1 MISLKKLLSIP
12 RFSALTLVSNENLLN
27 HQVIQSVE
35 ITETP
40 DIANFIPHNVLILS
54 TGMAFEGQQEKM
66 IPFIDSLIDAKAIGL
81 GIKINR
87 FLKEIDPEVI
97 AHANKN
103 KFPIFIIPDK
113 YQLGSILHQI
123 MNVVW
128 DTKREEIEFALDIQK
143 SFSNLLVQNAS
154 NELLVNEFSQ
164 MVKAP
169 ILLLNPFKEIIAQSS
184 YFNNQMNRPDYYLKR
199 LLAQVEESERDDGL
213 FTIQLDDGQQRNLTI
228 VKIQVYK
235 YFPHYLIVFD
245 SEKLS
250 FPISVFAID
259 QAALVFQY
267 NLFKNAKLMETQ
279 FNNESYFFDGLI
291 NSEVKDSYRKNWH
304 QLSHDYDYIE
314 SDYYQVI
321 KVYTREYLDERTK
334 SLQSSEKALLSY
346 QWLRNHINDY
356 FPTAM
361 VIWRFKEKESII
373 ILQKEAHQIQ
383 KKLKAIMDKVQ
394 TLIDSQLNF
403 SIGRSFQSWE
413 KIEQSYIQANLA
425 HGENPNKKI
434 TFYRDKGIY
443 QLFNEMDNSEIIYF
457 CKKTLKDFAFPDE
470 EDDVIND
477 LRHTLDVYLAHQC
490 EITTTANVLFIH
502 RNTVKYRINRCE
514 EILGIKVNDPTE
526 SLNLRLAL
534 NLSKLDL

>member
-12 RFSALTLVSNENLLN
+12 RFSDLTLVTNENLLN
-27 HQVIQSVE
+27 HQIIQSVE

-40 DIANFIPHNVLILS
+40 DIANFIPSNVLILT
-54 TGMAFEGQQEKM
+54 TGMAFEGQQEEM
-66 IPFIDSLIDAKAIGL
+66 IPFIDSLIDAKVIGL

-87 FLKEIDPEVI
+87 FLNEIDPDVI
-97 AHANKN
+97 AHCNKN
-103 KFPIFIIPDK
+103 KFPIFIIPDN

-123 MNVVW
+123 MNIVW

-143 SFSNLLVQNAS
+143 SFSNLLIQNAS

-169 ILLLNPFKEIIAQSS
+169 ILLLNPFKEIIAQST
-184 YFNNQMNRPDYYLKR
+184 YFNNQMNRPDYYLD
-199 LLAQVEESERDDGL
+199 LLLDQIKENERDEGL
-213 FTIQLDDGQQRNLTI
+213 FTIQLDDGQKRNLTL

-235 YFPHYLIVFD
+235 YFPHYLVVFD

-267 NLFKNAKLMETQ
+267 NLFKNSKLMETQ

-291 NSEVKDSYRKNWH
+291 NPEVKDSYRKNWH

-334 SLQSSEKALLSY
+334 SLQSSEKAFLSY
-346 QWLRNHINDY
+346 QWLRNHIDDY
-356 FPTAM
+356 FPAAL

-373 ILQKEAHQIQ
+373 ILQKEDHQIQ
-383 KKLKAIMDKVQ
+383 KKLTTIMKKVH
-394 TLIDSQLNF
+394 TLLGSQLNF
-403 SIGRSFQSWE
+403 SVGRSFQNWE
-413 KIEQSYIQANLA
+413 KIEQSFIQANLA
-425 HGENPNKKI
+425 HGENPDKKI

-443 QLFNEMDNSEIIYF
+443 QLFNEMDNNEIIYF

-514 EILGIKVNDPTE
+514 EILGVKVNDPKE

>member
-490 EITTTANVLFIH
+490 EITTTTNVLFIH

>member
-12 RFSALTLVSNENLLN
+12 RFSDLTLVTNENLLN
-27 HQVIQSVE
+27 HQIIQSVE

-40 DIANFIPHNVLILS
+40 DIANFIPSNVLILT
-54 TGMAFEGQQEKM
+54 TGMAFEGQQEEM
-66 IPFIDSLIDAKAIGL
+66 IPFIDSLIDAKVIGL

-87 FLKEIDPEVI
+87 FLNEIDPDVI
-97 AHANKN
+97 AHCNKN
-103 KFPIFIIPDK
+103 KFPIFIIPDN

-123 MNVVW
+123 MNIVW

-143 SFSNLLVQNAS
+143 SFSNLLIQNAS

-169 ILLLNPFKEIIAQSS
+169 ILLLNPFKEIIAQST
-184 YFNNQMNRPDYYLKR
+184 YFNNQMNRPDYYLD
-199 LLAQVEESERDDGL
+199 LLLDQIKENERDEGL
-213 FTIQLDDGQQRNLTI
+213 FTIQLDDGQKRNLTL

-235 YFPHYLIVFD
+235 YFPHYLVVFD

-250 FPISVFAID
+250 FPISVFTID

-267 NLFKNAKLMETQ
+267 NLFKNSKLMETQ

-291 NSEVKDSYRKNWH
+291 NPEVKDSYRKNWH

-334 SLQSSEKALLSY
+334 SLQSSEKAFLSY
-346 QWLRNHINDY
+346 QWLRNHIDDY
-356 FPTAM
+356 FPAAL

-373 ILQKEAHQIQ
+373 ILQKEDHQIQ
-383 KKLKAIMDKVQ
+383 KKLTTIMKKVH
-394 TLIDSQLNF
+394 TLLGSQLNF
-403 SIGRSFQSWE
+403 SVGRSFQNWE
-413 KIEQSYIQANLA
+413 KIEQSFIQANLA
-425 HGENPNKKI
+425 HGENPDKKI

-443 QLFNEMDNSEIIYF
+443 QLFNEMDNNEIIYF

-514 EILGIKVNDPTE
+514 EILGVKVNDPKE